1 MEQPLRMLASLL
13 SVLLWTAAC
22 GEARTD
28 EAHAATDQVAVR
40 VGAVALDR
48 DTRTP
53 VVILEELAG
62 PRRLPIW
69 IGHAEAA
76 SIDDRL
82 REERAIRPNSHDLAK
97 RLVEGLGGE
106 VVRVVVTDLVG
117 GIYYARIVLRSAGR
131 TVEIDARPSDAIAIA
146 LRTEAPL
153 FVTEPLFLR
162 ALESDSNA
170 ENTKRI

>member
-1 MEQPLRMLASLL
+1 MVKALPLLASLL
-13 SVLLWTAAC
+13 AVLLWTAAC
-22 GEARTD
+22 SEPGPSAG
-28 EAHAATDQVAVR
+28 QVAVR
-40 VGAVALDR
+40 VGAVAVDR

-69 IGHAEAA
+69 IGHAEAT
-76 SIDDRL
+76 SIDSRL
-82 REERAIRPNSHDLAK
+82 HERPAVRPNSHDLAK

-106 VVRVVVTDLVG
+106 VLRVVVTDLED
-117 GIYYARIVLRSAGR
+117 GIYYARIVLSRSGN

-146 LRTEAPL
+146 MRTGAPL

-162 ALESDSNA
+162 ALESDSDAGNA
-170 ENTKRI
+170 KRI